1 MPRNGA
7 RRVANSLHFDLHD
20 ALGSLVNTCT
30 AMHLRLSLAT
40 TLAVGALFTANAQ
53 KLRLNAFGG
62 YTFQDRFP
70 IGGTYSGY
78 AYSEGRVA
86 ESAHFGG
93 SLEFEV
99 RRNVAVE
106 LLYQAQPT
114 EGYISTTFLE
124 YGPLNVTANY
134 IMLGGLH
141 YAPFS
146 PMVHGYGGFNIGAGF
161 LTGDATSTKFAW
173 GGKLGLLLNASEKVG
188 IKIGAQLLSPVQSA
202 GGGFYFGTGG
212 ASVGVSTYSSVY
224 QFGFTGGLCFTFDKG
239 AAPSGPKR

>member
-1 MPRNGA
+1 MNLRTP
-7 RRVANSLHFDLHD
+7 L
-20 ALGSLVNTCT
+20 ALAL
-30 AMHLRLSLAT
+30 LASVT
-40 TLAVGALFTANAQ
+40 MAAQAQ
-53 KLRLNAFGG
+53 KLRLNAFSG

-70 IGGTYSGY
+70 IGGTYAGY
-78 AYSEGRVA
+78 SYSEGRVA
-86 ESAHFGG
+86 ASAHFGG

-114 EGYISTTFLE
+114 DGYIGTTFRE

-146 PMVHGYGGFNIGAGF
+146 PLVHGYGGFNIGAGF
-161 LTGDATSTKFAW
+161 LTGDATATKFAW

-188 IKIGAQLLSPVQSA
+188 IKIGAQLLSPVQGA

-212 ASVGVSTYSSVY
+212 AGVGVSTYSSIY
-224 QFGFTGGLCFTFDKG
+224 QFAFTGGLCFTFDKG
-239 AAPSGPKR
+239 ATTTAPTR

>member
-1 MPRNGA
+1 MNLRPLL
-7 RRVANSLHFDLHD
+7 SI
-20 ALGSLVNTCT
+20 AL
-30 AMHLRLSLAT
+30 LAT
-40 TLAVGALFTANAQ
+40 ATLTVSAQ

-78 AYSEGRVA
+78 AYNEGRIA

-106 LLYQAQPT
+106 LSYQAQPT
-114 EGYISTTFLE
+114 DGYISTTFLE

-146 PMVHGYGGFNIGAGF
+146 PLVHGYGGFNIGAGF

-188 IKIGAQLLSPVQSA
+188 IKIGAQLLSPVQGAS
-202 GGGFYFGTGG
+202 GGFYFGTGG
-212 ASVGVSTYSSVY
+212 ASAGVSTYSSVY